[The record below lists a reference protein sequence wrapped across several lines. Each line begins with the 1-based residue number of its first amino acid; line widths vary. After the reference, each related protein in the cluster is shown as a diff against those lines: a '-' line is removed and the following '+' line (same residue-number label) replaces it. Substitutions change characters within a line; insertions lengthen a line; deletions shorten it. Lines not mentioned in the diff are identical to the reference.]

1 MSRRG
6 KTPAPAGGDHV
17 SEGGATG
24 CSLPPPCA
32 RPCLA
37 LGRWTDGWREPPR
50 GAQRREHG
58 NSCYPRHRHRCY

>member
-6 KTPAPAGGDHV
+6 KMPAPAGGDHV

-50 GAQRREHG
+50 GAQR
-58 NSCYPRHRHRCY
+58 